1 MVFSSSLQ
9 TVQHIILVLDIC
21 TWMFWRSFGAEDTI
35 TNSIILISS
44 MVLHALFSTSSYPTQ
59 MRRTLHLCL
68 PFHILY
74 YIHHFIFHYRKRFE
88 DFIES
93 KNDDMHWVAVQKLSG
108 LRFMALDPTARLKCT
123 KGAIRSGIRVVI
135 ECRVVVGV
143 TSQDD
148 LMIKGKVVKWILY
161 LSL

>member
-1 MVFSSSLQ
+1 
-9 TVQHIILVLDIC
+9 
-21 TWMFWRSFGAEDTI
+21 MFWRSFGAEDTI

-44 MVLHALFSTSSYPTQ
+44 MVLHALFSTNSYPTQ
-59 MRRTLHLCL
+59 MRRTLRLCL

-74 YIHHFIFHYRKRFE
+74 YRKRFE